1 MLNAPNVQFWL
12 SAIAFAY
19 LAIGLVFVI
28 IVWKLAS
35 RRRTKIIG
43 ALLVSGLL
51 ASWPIYE
58 QVKSMLERYAF
69 QERYKIAAARFAE
82 RCKTA
87 GEMIVR
93 TVDDVEGILVL
104 NMRTSKDKGYGVNQ
118 MAPGAAFYFESTE
131 EDYLRSFLWSE
142 DREGGRRGRLYD
154 RRTDPDFPGYAYVD
168 FIDPEDKKRYRYYL
182 VEKPDPHSTNR
193 ARRVLERRLASE
205 PAPRYG
211 VTFIDLVDSE
221 DRDHWIAGSIV
232 KVIDLQTNE
241 EIARHTRIAFD
252 RGLGSGATQRVPWAF
267 ASYCPFIGPT
277 YAAQTRHFV
286 DQVLKPRTGR

>member
-1 MLNAPNVQFWL
+1 MINAPNVQEWL
-12 SAIAFAY
+12 SAIT
-19 LAIGLVFVI
+19 LVYW
-28 IVWKLAS
+28 IVALVGACVAWKLAAS
-35 RRRTKIIG
+35 RSTKIIG
-43 ALLVSGLL
+43 VVLVVGFFLY
-51 ASWPIYE
+51 WPVSDAVRNTMERSAFNKRYE
-58 QVKSMLERYAF
+58 A
-69 QERYKIAAARFAE
+69 AAARFAE
-82 RCKTA
+82 RCMIA
-87 GEMIVR
+87 GDKIVR
-93 TVDDVEGILVL
+93 TVDDVEGIFVL

-118 MAPGAAFYFESTE
+118 MAPSAAFYFESTE
-131 EDYLRSFLWSE
+131 EDYLKSFLWSE